1 VVKENCPYL
10 KNGKTVLK
18 KLQTKIQ
25 SHYDRIHEITYKQYF
40 FFTRVLIALKCK
52 LYNQKK
58 NSSGYANPFINI
70 NGIQSHIHSIKKY
83 LTQETLNVDGRIEPK
98 HS

>member
-1 VVKENCPYL
+1 MFKSKLSNIAKAEISKGLNL
-10 KNGKTVLK
+10 HQVLTIS
-18 KLQTKIQ
+18 LP
-25 SHYDRIHEITYKQYF
+25 
-40 FFTRVLIALKCK
+40 IAVSQVQHLFLKCK

-58 NSSGYANPFINI
+58 KSSGYANPFINI
-70 NGIQSHIHSIKKY
+70 NGIQSHIYSIKKH

>member
-1 VVKENCPYL
+1 L
-10 KNGKTVLK
+10 LK
-18 KLQTKIQ
+18 KWKNRFESFCQKIE

-40 FFTRVLIALKCK
+40 FFTRVLNALKCK